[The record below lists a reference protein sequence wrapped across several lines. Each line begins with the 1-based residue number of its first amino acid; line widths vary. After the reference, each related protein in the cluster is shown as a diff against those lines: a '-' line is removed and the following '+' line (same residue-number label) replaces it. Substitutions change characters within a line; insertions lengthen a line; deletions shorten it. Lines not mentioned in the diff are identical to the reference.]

1 MYFLYSA
8 LQMLLLAASF
18 LVGIGWIFL
27 LFFRGKVPRLKGREP
42 MAFLILGAVTLVLGA
57 VSFLLRGGAC

>member
-18 LVGIGWIFL
+18 LVGIG
-27 LFFRGKVPRLKGREP
+27 RLKGREP
-42 MAFLILGAVTLVLGA
+42 MAFLILGAVTLVLVA
-57 VSFLLRGGAC
+57 VSYLLRGGAF